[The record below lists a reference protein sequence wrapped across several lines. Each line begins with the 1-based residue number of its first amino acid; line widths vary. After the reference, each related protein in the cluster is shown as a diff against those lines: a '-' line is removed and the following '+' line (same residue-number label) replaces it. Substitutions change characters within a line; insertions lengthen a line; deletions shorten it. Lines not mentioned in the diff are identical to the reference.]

1 MPLYLFLQNRFDFL
15 KIYDGGNEEAPLIG
29 NFTGSVNRNGSVLPE
44 ANINTSGGQLFMKF
58 LTDHNNNEKGFY
70 LSYNT
75 IIGEGIADSCNETLI
90 DLSGEIA
97 SPGYPNFY
105 PHHVNCYWLIQPTV
119 NDSMSIK
126 YINITFYEF
135 ELEERYL
142 L

>member
-1 MPLYLFLQNRFDFL
+1 MPLYLFLQNRYDFL
-15 KIYDGGNEEAPLIG
+15 TIYDGGNEEAPLIG
-29 NFTGSVNRNGSVLPE
+29 NFTGSVLP
-44 ANINTSGGQLFMKF
+44 ANIYGAQLFMKF
-58 LTDHNNNEKGFY
+58 LTDLSNTAQGFY

-105 PHHVNCYWLIQPTV
+105 SHNVSCYWLIQPTV
-119 NDSMSIK
+119 NDSMY

-135 ELEERYL
+135 ELEPHWYL